1 MNDKFNMRDKGN
13 FVNQSHREG
22 YKSTSSFLINRSFEW
37 QDKQIN
43 IMLESCMHRL
53 GELNAYCKYFKDID
67 LHLPMFTAI
76 EVTASNMM
84 EGIRSNMTQA
94 FLPSASKGYRSLI
107 AHKQVTNYINSIDW
121 AVKELEKFPLTLHM
135 VKETHRMLYADL
147 PKEEETAGKLRMKY
161 NAKDN
166 KQQKS
171 SGSKYTPP
179 SKHDLKILINDAKWF
194 WRNEDLEL
202 PYLIKMAISLCQF
215 ETILPFL
222 DGNGRT
228 ARTLILLE
236 LISLNFLSK
245 PIFCLSAFFEKNRLE
260 YYHRLNL
267 IRSRNDVE
275 QWIRFFITG
284 MNETATFCIE
294 KLDELQKLKNTYQER
309 IETKLGKKRHPSAK
323 QLLQIFYSRPYL
335 SVNEIKEEMQLSFQ
349 SANQLVKELDEVGFI
364 KEMAGARRNRIFYLW
379 EYLAIFEM

>member
-1 MNDKFNMRDKGN
+1 MRNKGD
-13 FVNQSHREG
+13 FINQSHREG

-37 QDKQIN
+37 KDKQIN

-53 GELNAYCKYFKDID
+53 GELNAYCRYFKDID
-67 LHLPMFTAI
+67 IHLPMFTAI

-94 FLPSASKGYRSLI
+94 FLPSSSKGYRSLI
-107 AHKQVTNYINSIDW
+107 AHKQVRNYIRSIDW
-121 AVKELEKFPLTLHM
+121 AVNELEKHPLTLHM
-135 VKETHRMLYADL
+135 IKETHRMLYADL
-147 PKEEETAGKLRMKY
+147 PREEETGGKLRIKY
-161 NAKDN
+161 NAKDS
-166 KQQKS
+166 KHDEE
-171 SGSKYTPP
+171 SGSKYSPP

-194 WRNEDLEL
+194 WRNEDLQL

-236 LISLNFLSK
+236 LISLKFIEK
-245 PIFCLSAFFEKNRLE
+245 PIFCLSVFFEKNRLE

-267 IRSRNDVE
+267 IRSKNDVE

-284 MNETATFCIE
+284 MSETALFCTE
-294 KLDELQKLKNTYQER
+294 RLDELQELKDRYQER
-309 IETKLGKKRHPSAK
+309 IVTKLGKKRHPSAK
-323 QLLQIFYSRPYL
+323 QLLDIFYSRPYL
-335 SVNEIKEEMQLSFQ
+335 TVNEIKEEIQLSFQ
-349 SANQLVKELDEVGFI
+349 SANQLVKEFEEAGFI
-364 KEMAGARRNRIFYLW
+364 KEMAGARRNRVFYLW
-379 EYLAIFEM
+379 EYLAIFEI

>member
-1 MNDKFNMRDKGN
+1 MKSKGN
-13 FVNQSHREG
+13 FINQTYREG

-67 LHLPMFTAI
+67 THLPMFTAI

-84 EGIRSNMTQA
+84 EGIRSNITQA

-107 AHKQVTNYINSIDW
+107 AHKQVRNYINSIDW
-121 AVKELEKFPLTLHM
+121 AVNELEKFPLSLHM
-135 VKETHRMLYADL
+135 IKETHRMLYADL
-147 PKEEETAGKLRMKY
+147 PREEETAGKLRIKF

-166 KQQKS
+166 KYQES
-171 SGSKYTPP
+171 EGANYTPP
-179 SKHDLKILINDAKWF
+179 SKQELKRLINDAKWF

-236 LISLNFLSK
+236 LLSLKFIEK

-267 IRSRNDVE
+267 IRSKNDVE

-284 MNETATFCIE
+284 MSETASYCIE
-294 KLDELQKLKNTYQER
+294 RLEDLQALKTSYQER

-323 QLLQIFYSRPYL
+323 QLLQIFYSKPYL
-335 SVNEIKEEMQLSFQ
+335 SVNEIKEEMNLSFQ
-349 SANQLVKELDEVGFI
+349 SSNQLVKELEEAGFI
-364 KEMAGARRNRIFYLW
+364 KEMAGARRNRVFYLW

>member
-1 MNDKFNMRDKGN
+1 
-13 FVNQSHREG
+13 
-22 YKSTSSFLINRSFEW
+22 
-37 QDKQIN
+37 
-43 IMLESCMHRL
+43 MLESCMHRL
-53 GELNAYCKYFKDID
+53 GELNAYCKHFKDID
-67 LHLPMFTAI
+67 THLPMFTAI

-84 EGIRSNMTQA
+84 EGIRSNVTQA

-107 AHKQVTNYINSIDW
+107 AHKQVTNYISSIDW
-121 AVKELEKFPLTLHM
+121 AVKELEKFPLSLHM

-147 PKEEETAGKLRMKY
+147 PKEEETAGKLRMKF

-166 KQQKS
+166 KHQGS

-179 SKHDLKILINDAKWF
+179 SKHDLKVLINDAKWF

-236 LISLNFLSK
+236 LLSLKFIEK

-267 IRSRNDVE
+267 IRSKNDVE

-294 KLDELQKLKNTYQER
+294 RLEELQELKYNYLER
-309 IETKLGKKRHPSAK
+309 VETKLGKKRHPSAK
-323 QLLQIFYSRPYL
+323 QLLHIFYSKPYL

-349 SANQLVKELDEVGFI
+349 SANQLVKEFEEVGFI
-364 KEMAGARRNRIFYLW
+364 KEMAGAKRNRVFYLW

>member
-1 MNDKFNMRDKGN
+1 MSEKLNRRDKGN
-13 FVNQSHREG
+13 FINQTHREG

-53 GELNAYCKYFKDID
+53 GELNAYCKHYRDID
-67 LHLPMFTAI
+67 VHLRMFTAI

-84 EGIRSNMTQA
+84 EGIRSNITQV
-94 FLPSASKGYRSLI
+94 FLPSASKGFRSII
-107 AHKQVTNYINSIDW
+107 AHKQVNNYVNSIDW
-121 AVKELEKFPLTLHM
+121 AVSEIKKFPLTLHM
-135 VKETHRMLYADL
+135 VKQTHRMLYADL
-147 PKEEETAGKLRMKY
+147 PKEEETAGKLRFKF
-161 NAKDN
+161 NAKDL
-166 KQQKS
+166 KHQIS
-171 SGSKYTPP
+171 SESNYTPP

-194 WRNEDLEL
+194 WRNESLEL

-236 LISLNFLSK
+236 LLSLKFLEK

-267 IRSRNDVE
+267 IRSKNDVE
-275 QWIRFFITG
+275 QWIRFFITA
-284 MNETATFCIE
+284 MNDTAKFCIE
-294 KLDELQKLKNTYQER
+294 RLDELQVLKDFYQEK
-309 IETKLGKKRHPSAK
+309 IESKLGKKRHASAK
-323 QLLQIFYSRPYL
+323 QLLHIFYSKPYL
-335 SVNEIKEEMQLSFQ
+335 SVNDIKEEMQLSFQ
-349 SANQLVKELDEVGFI
+349 SANQLVKEFEGAGFI

>member
-1 MNDKFNMRDKGN
+1 MKGKGN
-13 FVNQSHREG
+13 FINQTYREG

-67 LHLPMFTAI
+67 THLPMFTAI

-84 EGIRSNMTQA
+84 EGIRSNITQA

-107 AHKQVTNYINSIDW
+107 AHKQVRNYINSIDW
-121 AVKELEKFPLTLHM
+121 AVNELEKFPLSLHM
-135 VKETHRMLYADL
+135 IKETHRMLYADL
-147 PKEEETAGKLRMKY
+147 PREEETAGKLRIKF

-166 KQQKS
+166 KYQES
-171 SGSKYTPP
+171 EGANYTPP
-179 SKHDLKILINDAKWF
+179 SKQELKRLINDAKWF

-236 LISLNFLSK
+236 LLSLKFIEK

-267 IRSRNDVE
+267 IRSKNDVE

-284 MNETATFCIE
+284 MSETASYCIE
-294 KLDELQKLKNTYQER
+294 RLEDLQALKESYQER

-323 QLLQIFYSRPYL
+323 QLLQIFYSKPYL
-335 SVNEIKEEMQLSFQ
+335 SVNEIKEEMNLSFQ
-349 SANQLVKELDEVGFI
+349 SSNQLVKELEEAGFI
-364 KEMAGARRNRIFYLW
+364 KEMAGARRNRVFYLW

>member
-1 MNDKFNMRDKGN
+1 M
-13 FVNQSHREG
+13 
-22 YKSTSSFLINRSFEW
+22 
-37 QDKQIN
+37 
-43 IMLESCMHRL
+43 
-53 GELNAYCKYFKDID
+53 
-67 LHLPMFTAI
+67 
-76 EVTASNMM
+76 
-84 EGIRSNMTQA
+84 
-94 FLPSASKGYRSLI
+94 
-107 AHKQVTNYINSIDW
+107 TNYINSIDW

-236 LISLNFLSK
+236 LISLDFLSK
-245 PIFCLSAFFEKNRLE
+245 PIFCLSAFFEKNRLS
-260 YYHRLNL
+260 
-267 IRSRNDVE
+267 IIIV
-275 QWIRFFITG
+275 
-284 MNETATFCIE
+284 
-294 KLDELQKLKNTYQER
+294 
-309 IETKLGKKRHPSAK
+309 
-323 QLLQIFYSRPYL
+323 
-335 SVNEIKEEMQLSFQ
+335 
-349 SANQLVKELDEVGFI
+349 
-364 KEMAGARRNRIFYLW
+364 
-379 EYLAIFEM
+379 

>member
-1 MNDKFNMRDKGN
+1 MSEKLNRRDKGN
-13 FVNQSHREG
+13 FINQSHREG

-53 GELNAYCKYFKDID
+53 GELNAYCKHVPDID
-67 LHLPMFTAI
+67 EHLRMFTAI

-94 FLPSASKGYRSLI
+94 FLPSASKGFRSII
-107 AHKQVTNYINSIDW
+107 AHKQVNNYINSIDW
-121 AVKELEKFPLTLHM
+121 AVSEIKKFPLTLHM

-147 PKEEETAGKLRMKY
+147 PKEEETAGKLRLKF

-166 KQQKS
+166 KHQIS
-171 SGSKYTPP
+171 SESNYTPP

-194 WRNEDLEL
+194 WRNESLEL

-236 LISLNFLSK
+236 LLSLKFIEK

-267 IRSRNDVE
+267 IRSKNDVE

-284 MNETATFCIE
+284 MNETAKFCIE
-294 KLDELQKLKNTYQER
+294 RLEELQALKKCYQER
-309 IETKLGKKRHPSAK
+309 IEGKLEKKRHPSAK
-323 QLLQIFYSRPYL
+323 QLLHIFYLKPYL
-335 SVNEIKEEMQLSFQ
+335 SVNDIKEEMQLSFQ
-349 SANQLVKELDEVGFI
+349 SANQLVKEFEEAGFI

>member
-1 MNDKFNMRDKGN
+1 MENSKDFI
-13 FVNQSHREG
+13 NQTYREG

-53 GELNAYCKYFKDID
+53 GELNMYSKCFKDID
-67 LHLPMFTAI
+67 THLPMFIAT
-76 EVTASNMM
+76 EVVASNMM
-84 EGIRSNMTQA
+84 EGIRSNITQA
-94 FLPSASKGYRSLI
+94 FLPPISKGFRSLI
-107 AHKQVTNYINSIDW
+107 AYKQVGNYVDSINW
-121 AVKELEKFPLTLHM
+121 AVNELKKFPLSLHM
-135 VKETHRMLYADL
+135 IKETHRMLYSNL
-147 PKEEETAGKLRMKY
+147 PKEEETGGKLRMKY

-166 KQQKS
+166 KYKAS
-171 SGSKYTPP
+171 PGTKYTPP
-179 SKHDLKILINDAKWF
+179 SKYDLKILINDAKWF
-194 WRNEDLEL
+194 WRNENLEL

-236 LISLNFLSK
+236 LLSLKFIEK
-245 PIFCLSAFFEKNRLE
+245 PIFCLSVFFEKNRLE

-267 IRSRNDVE
+267 IRSKNDVE

-294 KLDELQKLKNTYQER
+294 KLEKLQKLKDNYQHR
-309 IETKLGKKRHPSAK
+309 IEAKLSKKRHPSATK
-323 QLLQIFYSRPYL
+323 LLHIFFSTPYL
-335 SVNEIKEEMQLSFQ
+335 SVNEIKEKMQLSFQ
-349 SANQLVKELDEVGFI
+349 SANQLVREFERIGFI
-364 KEMAGARRNRIFYLW
+364 KEQIGARRNRIFYLW